1 MSTIGIENQTPSY
14 TMADRFE
21 PKTDEVMALCP
32 ACKSFEM
39 VYLNNDKLIKN
50 RKFTQFGSHIYHDC
64 GSSNPCRLYMTT

>member
-64 GSSNPCRLYMTT
+64 GSNYPCRLYMTS